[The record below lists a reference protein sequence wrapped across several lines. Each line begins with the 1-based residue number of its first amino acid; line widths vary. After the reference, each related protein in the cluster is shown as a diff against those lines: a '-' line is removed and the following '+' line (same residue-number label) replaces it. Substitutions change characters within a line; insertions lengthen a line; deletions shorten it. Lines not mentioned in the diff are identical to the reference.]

1 MKNDNA
7 RQIMVV
13 GGGATGVELAAELD
27 KMRHELNEYGA
38 VGIDV
43 VHDTQLTIL
52 ERAPARPTT
61 KAVASSRRA
70 PMPPTSRPASSPHRS
85 RAIWPA
91 SRSSTTSTP
100 IAARWSRSTTPPSAP

>member
-13 GGGATGVELAAELD
+13 GGGATGVELGAELD

-61 KAVASSRRA
+61 KAAASSRRA
-70 PMPPTSRPASSPHRS
+70 PRPPTSRPASSPHRS

-100 IAARWSRSTTPPSAP
+100 IEARWSRSTTPPSAP